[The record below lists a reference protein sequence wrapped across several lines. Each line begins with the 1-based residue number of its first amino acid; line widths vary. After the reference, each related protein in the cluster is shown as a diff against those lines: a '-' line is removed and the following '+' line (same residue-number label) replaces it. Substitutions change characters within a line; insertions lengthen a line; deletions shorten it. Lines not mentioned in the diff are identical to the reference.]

1 METNN
6 INQIRNAIK
15 DPKAMIYV
23 IASEELKKKIISGSD
38 PLINSMPKEASQL
51 FLTLLAIVT
60 ALLKQITTLFKAFFC
75 HKHQAQHRF
84 TSSFLT
90 ALHLS
95 NL

>member
-51 FLTLLAIVT
+51 FLEGKALAVENDMIVKWLDGHID
-60 ALLKQITTLFKAFFC
+60 AKNKKVLDLCNIRVFRDAI
-75 HKHQAQHRF
+75 
-84 TSSFLT
+84 
-90 ALHLS
+90 
-95 NL
+95 NLG